1 MAGCPALT
9 WSDPREGV
17 RVRCPFTNLD
27 LPAPCS
33 FDSTAEPQKDSICL
47 CYCIYIVQPSCL
59 HCGNSNILLAHVQII
74 PNSID
79 IADTRLV
86 IVCKS
91 KNYIL
96 KLDTNLAAVVY
107 ADT

>member
-1 MAGCPALT
+1 M
-9 WSDPREGV
+9 
-17 RVRCPFTNLD
+17 
-27 LPAPCS
+27 
-33 FDSTAEPQKDSICL
+33 
-47 CYCIYIVQPSCL
+47 
-59 HCGNSNILLAHVQII
+59 LAHVQII